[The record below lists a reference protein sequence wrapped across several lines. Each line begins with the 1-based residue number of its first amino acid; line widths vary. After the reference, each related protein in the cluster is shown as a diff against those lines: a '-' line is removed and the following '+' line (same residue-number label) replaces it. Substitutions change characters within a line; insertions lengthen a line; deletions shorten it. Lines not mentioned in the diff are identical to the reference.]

1 MIMTKRYYI
10 AYGSNLNIDQMSYRC
25 PGAKVVGTSEIPD
38 FQLLFKGSKSGAYL
52 TIEAKKG
59 AKVPVAVWEVTADDE
74 LSLDR
79 YEGYPNFYYKT
90 EVEIPVIGIR
100 DRKVRKLKA
109 FIYIMHEEREI
120 GIPSQRYVDICLD
133 GYEAFGFDEN
143 FIYEALNISLEDAGM
158 TETKVCPICGK
169 AYTGHPALSRKDDNT
184 PICPDCGTLEALE
197 AAGIPKEKQK
207 KVLEIIREKLAEKP
221 CK

>member
-1 MIMTKRYYI
+1 MTKRYYI

-25 PGAKVVGTSEIPD
+25 PGARVVGTSKIPD

-52 TIEAKKG
+52 TIEPKKG

-90 EVEIPVIGIR
+90 EVEIPVICIS
-100 DRKVRKLKA
+100 DRRVRKLKA

-120 GIPSQRYVDICLD
+120 GVPSQRYVDICLD

-143 FIYEALNISLEDAGM
+143 HLYEALNISLEETGM
-158 TETKVCPICGK
+158 RETKVCPICGK
-169 AYTGHPALSRKDDNT
+169 AYTGHPALSRKDNAT

-207 KVLEIIREKLAEKP
+207 KVLEIIREKLGKKP

>member
-1 MIMTKRYYI
+1 MTKRYYI

-25 PGAKVVGTSEIPD
+25 PGARVVGTSKIPD
-38 FQLLFKGSKSGAYL
+38 FELLFKGSKSGAYL
-52 TIEAKKG
+52 TIEPKKG

-90 EVEIPVIGIR
+90 EVEIPVICIS
-100 DRKVRKLKA
+100 DRRVRKLKA

-120 GIPSQRYVDICLD
+120 GVPSQRYVDVCLD

-143 FIYEALNISLEDAGM
+143 HLYDALNISLEETGM
-158 TETKVCPICGK
+158 TATKVCPICGK
-169 AYTGHPALSRKDDNT
+169 TYTGHPALSRKDNAT

-197 AAGIPKEKQK
+197 AAGIPKEKQE
-207 KVLEIIREKLAEKP
+207 KVLEIIHEKLGEKP

>member
-1 MIMTKRYYI
+1 MTKRYYI

-25 PGAKVVGTSEIPD
+25 PGARVVGTSKIPD

-52 TIEAKKG
+52 TIEPKKG
-59 AKVPVAVWEVTADDE
+59 AKVPVAIWEVTADDE

-90 EVEIPVIGIR
+90 EVEIPVICIS
-100 DRKVRKLKA
+100 DRRVRKLKA

-120 GIPSQRYVDICLD
+120 GVPSQRYVDICLD

-143 FIYEALNISLEDAGM
+143 YLYEALNISLEETGM
-158 TETKVCPICGK
+158 TESKICPLCGK
-169 AYTGHPALSRKDDNT
+169 TYTGHPALSRKDDNT

-197 AAGIPKEKQK
+197 AAGIPKEKQE

>member
-1 MIMTKRYYI
+1 
-10 AYGSNLNIDQMSYRC
+10 MSYRC
-25 PGAKVVGTSEIPD
+25 PGARVVGTSKIPD

-52 TIEAKKG
+52 TIEPKKG

-90 EVEIPVIGIR
+90 EVEIPVICIS
-100 DRKVRKLKA
+100 DRRVRKLKA

-120 GIPSQRYVDICLD
+120 GVPSQRYVDICLD

-143 FIYEALNISLEDAGM
+143 YLYEALNISLEETGM
-158 TETKVCPICGK
+158 TETKVCPLCGRT
-169 AYTGHPALSRKDDNT
+169 YTGHPALSRKDDNT

-197 AAGIPKEKQK
+197 AAGIPKEKQE
-207 KVLEIIREKLAEKP
+207 KVLEIIHEKLGKKP

>member
-1 MIMTKRYYI
+1 MTKRYYI

-52 TIEAKKG
+52 TIEPKKG

-79 YEGYPNFYYKT
+79 YEGCPNFYYKT
-90 EVEIPVIGIR
+90 EVEIPVIGIS

-120 GIPSQRYVDICLD
+120 GVPSQRYVDICLD
-133 GYEAFGFDEN
+133 GYDSFGFDEN
-143 FIYEALNISLEDAGM
+143 HLYEALNISLEEAGM

-184 PICPDCGTLEALE
+184 PICPDCGTRESLEAI
-197 AAGIPKEKQK
+197 GISPEEQE
-207 KVLEIIREKLAEKP
+207 KVLEIIHEKLGKKP
-221 CK
+221 CN

>member
-1 MIMTKRYYI
+1 MTKRYYI

-25 PGAKVVGTSEIPD
+25 PGARVVGTSKIPD

-52 TIEAKKG
+52 TIEPKKG

-90 EVEIPVIGIR
+90 EVEIPVICIS
-100 DRKVRKLKA
+100 DRRVRKLKA

-120 GIPSQRYVDICLD
+120 GVPSQRYVDICLD
-133 GYEAFGFDEN
+133 GYEAFGFDEKHL
-143 FIYEALNISLEDAGM
+143 YEALNISLEDAGL
-158 TETKVCPICGK
+158 TATKVCPICGK
-169 AYTGHPALSRKDDNT
+169 TYTGHPALSRKDDNT

>member
-1 MIMTKRYYI
+1 MTKRYYI

-25 PGAKVVGTSEIPD
+25 PVARVVGTSKIPD

-52 TIEAKKG
+52 TIEPKKG

-90 EVEIPVIGIR
+90 EVEIPVIGIS

-120 GIPSQRYVDICLD
+120 GVPSQRYVDVCLD

-143 FIYEALNISLEDAGM
+143 LLYGALNISLEETGM
-158 TETKVCPICGK
+158 TATKVCPICGK
-169 AYTGHPALSRKDDNT
+169 TYTGHPALSRNDDNT
-184 PICPDCGTLEALE
+184 PICPDCGTREALE
-197 AAGIPKEKQK
+197 AIGISPEEQE
-207 KVLEIIREKLAEKP
+207 KVLEIMRKKLAENP

>member
-1 MIMTKRYYI
+1 MTKRYYI

-25 PGAKVVGTSEIPD
+25 PGAKVVGTSKIPD

-52 TIEAKKG
+52 TIEPKKG

-90 EVEIPVIGIR
+90 EVEIPVVCIS
-100 DRKVRKLKA
+100 DRRVRKLKA

-120 GIPSQRYVDICLD
+120 GVPSQRYVDICLD

-143 FIYEALNISLEDAGM
+143 YLYDALNISLE
-158 TETKVCPICGK
+158 ETGTTAAKVCPICGK

-197 AAGIPKEKQK
+197 AAGIPKEKQE
-207 KVLEIIREKLAEKP
+207 KVLEIIHEKLAEKP

>member
-1 MIMTKRYYI
+1 MTKRYYI

-25 PGAKVVGTSEIPD
+25 PGARVVGTSKIPD
-38 FQLLFKGSKSGAYL
+38 FELLFKGSKSGAYL
-52 TIEAKKG
+52 TIEPKKG
-59 AKVPVAVWEVTADDE
+59 SCVPVAVWEVTADDE

-90 EVEIPVIGIR
+90 EVEIPVIGIS
-100 DRKVRKLKA
+100 DPKVRKLKA

-133 GYEAFGFDEN
+133 GYDAFGFDEN
-143 FIYEALNISLEDAGM
+143 PLYDALNISLAEAEM

-169 AYTGHPALSRKDDNT
+169 AYTGHPALSRKDNTT
-184 PICPDCGTLEALE
+184 PICPDCGTRESLEAI
-197 AAGIPKEKQK
+197 GISPEDQE
-207 KVLEIIREKLAEKP
+207 KVLEIIHENLGKKTL
-221 CK
+221 

>member
-1 MIMTKRYYI
+1 
-10 AYGSNLNIDQMSYRC
+10 MSYRC
-25 PGAKVVGTSEIPD
+25 PGAKVVGTSKIPD
-38 FQLLFKGSKSGAYL
+38 FELLFKGSKSGAYL
-52 TIEAKKG
+52 TIEPKKG

-120 GIPSQRYVDICLD
+120 GVPSQRYVDVCLD

-143 FIYEALNISLEDAGM
+143 YLYEALNISLEETGM
-158 TETKVCPICGK
+158 TETKVCPLCGK
-169 AYTGHPALSRKDDNT
+169 TYTGHPALSRKDDT
-184 PICPDCGTLEALE
+184 IPICPDCGTLEALE
-197 AAGIPKEKQK
+197 AAGIPKEKQE

>member
-1 MIMTKRYYI
+1 MTKRYYI

-25 PGAKVVGTSEIPD
+25 PGARVVGTSKIPD

-52 TIEAKKG
+52 TIEPKKG

-90 EVEIPVIGIR
+90 EVEIPVICIS
-100 DRKVRKLKA
+100 DRRVRKLKA

-120 GIPSQRYVDICLD
+120 GVPSQRYVDVCLD

-143 FIYEALNISLEDAGM
+143 YLYEALNISLEETGM
-158 TETKVCPICGK
+158 AATKVCPLCGK
-169 AYTGHPALSRKDDNT
+169 TYTGHPALSRKDNAT

-197 AAGIPKEKQK
+197 AAGIPKEKQE

>member
-1 MIMTKRYYI
+1 MTKRYYI

-38 FQLLFKGSKSGAYL
+38 FELLFKGSKSGAYL
-52 TIEAKKG
+52 TIEPKKG

-90 EVEIPVIGIR
+90 EVEIPVIGIS

-120 GIPSQRYVDICLD
+120 GVPSQRYVDICLD

-143 FIYEALNISLEDAGM
+143 YLYEALNISLEETGM
-158 TETKVCPICGK
+158 TESKVCPLCGK
-169 AYTGHPALSRKDDNT
+169 TYTGHPALSRKDDNT

-197 AAGIPKEKQK
+197 VAGIPKEKQE

>member
-1 MIMTKRYYI
+1 MTKRYYI

-25 PGAKVVGTSEIPD
+25 PGARVVGTSKIPD

-52 TIEAKKG
+52 TIEPKKG
-59 AKVPVAVWEVTADDE
+59 GKVPVAVWEVTADDE

-90 EVEIPVIGIR
+90 EVEIPVICIS
-100 DRKVRKLKA
+100 DRRVRKLKA

-120 GIPSQRYVDICLD
+120 SIPSQRYVDVCLD

-143 FIYEALNISLEDAGM
+143 YLYEALNISLEETGM
-158 TETKVCPICGK
+158 TESKICPLCGK
-169 AYTGHPALSRKDDNT
+169 TYTGHPALSRKDNAT

-207 KVLEIIREKLAEKP
+207 KVLEIICEKLAEKP

>member
-1 MIMTKRYYI
+1 MTKRYYI

-25 PGAKVVGTSEIPD
+25 PGARVVGTSKIPD

-52 TIEAKKG
+52 TIEPKKG

-79 YEGYPNFYYKT
+79 YEGYPNFYYKA
-90 EVEIPVIGIR
+90 EVEIPVICIS
-100 DRKVRKLKA
+100 DRRVRKLKA

-120 GIPSQRYVDICLD
+120 GVPSQRYVDICLD

-143 FIYEALNISLEDAGM
+143 YLYEALNISLEETGM
-158 TETKVCPICGK
+158 RETKVCPLCGK
-169 AYTGHPALSRKDDNT
+169 TYTGHPALSRKDNAT

-197 AAGIPKEKQK
+197 AAGIPKEKQE
-207 KVLEIIREKLAEKP
+207 KVLEIIRKKLAEKP

>member
-1 MIMTKRYYI
+1 MTKRYYI

-25 PGAKVVGTSEIPD
+25 PGARVVGTSKIPD

-52 TIEAKKG
+52 TIEPKKG

-90 EVEIPVIGIR
+90 EVEIPVICIS
-100 DRKVRKLKA
+100 DRRVRKLKA

-120 GIPSQRYVDICLD
+120 GVPSQRYVDICLD

-143 FIYEALNISLEDAGM
+143 FIYEALNISLEEAGM
-158 TETKVCPICGK
+158 TATKVCPICGK
-169 AYTGHPALSRKDDNT
+169 TYTGHPALSRKDNAT
-184 PICPDCGTLEALE
+184 PICPDCGTLETLE
-197 AAGIPKEKQK
+197 AAGIPKEKQE